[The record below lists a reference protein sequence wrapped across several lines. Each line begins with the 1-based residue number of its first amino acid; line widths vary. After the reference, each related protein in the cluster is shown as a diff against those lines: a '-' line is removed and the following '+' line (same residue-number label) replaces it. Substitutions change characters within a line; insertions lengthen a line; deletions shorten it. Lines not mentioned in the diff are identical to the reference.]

1 LDSRHQ
7 DDDLPSIDDFG
18 ERLEKSRRKENGVK
32 DLQRSERS
40 ALGQAFRVGTE
51 LLAALLV
58 AGAIGYGIDQ
68 LIGTKPWFMLGG
80 LALGFAAGVLNVS
93 RAMKEMNAALEEE
106 SKDE

>member
-1 LDSRHQ
+1 MDSRHE

-18 ERLEKSRRKENGVK
+18 ERLEKSRRKDDAVE
-32 DLQRSERS
+32 DLQRGERS
-40 ALGQAFRVGTE
+40 ALGQAFRIGTE
-51 LLAALLV
+51 MLAALLV

-80 LALGFAAGVLNVS
+80 LAIGFAAGILNVS
-93 RAMKEMNAALEEE
+93 RAMNEMNAALEEE